1 MKKVVFVSLGAVLL
15 ASTPLAAQPTD
26 VVTVIHAGKLLDKPG
41 SPPRGPSTV
50 IIRNGKIAEILSGHQ
65 QGPAGATLIDLK
77 DKFVLPGLID
87 SHVHLDS
94 DAGGNAALIE
104 AVTDSPARAAYRAAG
119 NAKKTLMAGFTTVR
133 NLGDGSGATLALRDA
148 VAAGELPGPRIIDA
162 GRSIS
167 TTSGHMDA
175 TLSVSED
182 LHNSIGQENL
192 CDGVESCRQA
202 IRKQVRRGVDVI
214 KIATTGGVNSRI
226 GAGLGR
232 QLFDD
237 EVKALVDTAHLY
249 GKKVAVHAHGDDGV
263 NIALAAG
270 ADSIEHGTM
279 VTDESIRLFKA
290 AGAYYV
296 PTLSTVN
303 GYLERL
309 AANPNAYP
317 PDVLA
322 KVQWR
327 IGVTGKSLAKA
338 YPAGVKI
345 AFGTDAGVSKHG
357 RNADEFEW
365 MVKHGM
371 PASAAIQAATMN
383 VATLLGVEK
392 EVGSLEPGKAAD
404 LIAVAGD
411 PIQDITTLKSV
422 RFVMKGGRVFK
433 AE

>member
-1 MKKVVFVSLGAVLL
+1 MKKLVFVSVAAAFL
-15 ASTPLAAQPTD
+15 ATAPLAAQPVD
-26 VVTVIHAGKLLDKPG
+26 QVTVIHAGQLLDRPG
-41 SPPRGPSTV
+41 SAPRGPSTV
-50 IIRNGKIAEILSGHQ
+50 IIRNGKVAEILTGFQS
-65 QGPAGATLIDLK
+65 GPAGATLIDLK
-77 DKFVLPGLID
+77 DRFVLPGLID

-94 DAGGNAALIE
+94 DAGGDSALIE
-104 AVTDSPARAAYRAAG
+104 RVTDSPARAAYRAAG

-133 NLGDGSGATLALRDA
+133 NLGDDSGATLALRDA

-162 GRSIS
+162 GRAIS
-167 TTSGHMDA
+167 TTSGHMDS
-175 TLSVSED
+175 TLSVAED
-182 LHNSIGQENL
+182 LHGSIGQENL
-192 CDGVESCRQA
+192 CNGVESCREA
-202 IRKQVRRGVDVI
+202 VRKQIRRGVDVI

-226 GAGLGR
+226 GSGLGR
-232 QLFDD
+232 QIFDD

-249 GKKVAVHAHGDDGV
+249 GKKVAVHAHGDDGI
-263 NIALAAG
+263 NAALAVG

-279 VTDESIRLFKA
+279 LTDESIKLFKS

-303 GYLERL
+303 GYIERL

-322 KVQWR
+322 KVKWR

-357 RNADEFEW
+357 KNADEFEL

-383 VATLLGVEK
+383 AATLLGIDK

-411 PIQDITTLKSV
+411 PIADITVLKSV
-422 RFVMKGGRVFK
+422 RFVMKDGRVFK
-433 AE
+433 DE